1 MGGLID
7 KGGARIYDER
17 AQKSSMD
24 AFLERLKRD
33 KPERDRV
40 IREHEQKADK
50 AKARVVKSKAPR
62 VRVRVEETHDGE
74 ACECITK
81 EMTVEIGQSI
91 ELEHVCHDGRVDIV
105 RATVISV
112 E

>member
-1 MGGLID
+1 MGRLID
-7 KGGARIYDER
+7 KGGARIRDEQTLR
-17 AQKSSMD
+17 PPRVRTKD
-24 AFLERLKRD
+24 FLDRVS
-33 KPERDRV
+33 RDRP
-40 IREHEQKADK
+40 EKK
-50 AKARVVKSKAPR
+50 PSPR
-62 VRVRVEETHDGE
+62 VRVKVEETHDGE